1 MDFTV
6 KSDCDGMLLRTY
18 LKRIRIS
25 GKLVSHLKAV
35 PNGICVNGEHVT
47 VRKILK
53 DGDVVSLAIED
64 EAESENIVPVE
75 LPVEILY
82 EDTDLIVCSK
92 PPFMPTH
99 PSCNHHDDTL
109 ANALA
114 FYFEK
119 KGQSFVFRPVNRLD
133 RNTSGV
139 VMVAKNARA
148 AAFMHT
154 EMTKGR
160 IEKTYFAIAEG
171 ELSGSGRIENYLCR
185 SAESIIVRRVCEKDE
200 DGAQYALTEYT
211 SLASSNGLSAI
222 SLRLHTG
229 RTHQIRVHLSHI
241 GHAIVGDD
249 MYGKESPYISR
260 QALHAHTLSFNRPS
274 DEKRITVTAPLPDDI
289 KKLVDMC
296 NFKE

>member
-6 KSDCDGMLLRTY
+6 KNDGDGMLLRTY

-35 PNGICVNGEHVT
+35 RNGICVNGEQVT
-47 VRKILK
+47 VRRILRT
-53 DGDVVSLAIED
+53 GDVISLAIED
-64 EAESENIVPVE
+64 TEANENIVPVD
-75 LPVEILY
+75 LPIEILY
-82 EDTDLIVCSK
+82 EDDDLIVIGK

-114 FYFEK
+114 FYFCE
-119 KGQSFVFRPVNRLD
+119 KGQNFVFRPVNRLD

-160 IEKTYFAIAEG
+160 IEKTYFAIADG
-171 ELSGSGRIENYLCR
+171 EMSDSGMIETYLCR
-185 SAESIIVRRVCEKDE
+185 TEKSIIVRRVCSENDE
-200 DGAQYALTEYT
+200 GAQYALTEYT
-211 SLASSNGLSAI
+211 VQSTGNGMTAL

-249 MYGKESPYISR
+249 IYGKESPYISR
-260 QALHAHTLSFNRPS
+260 QALHARTLSFNRPS
-274 DEKRITVTAPLPDDI
+274 DEKRITVVSPLPDDI
-289 KKLVDMC
+289 KKLADKC
-296 NFKE
+296 NFRE